1 MRRRHPRSTRT
12 ATLFPYTTL
21 FRSRDATGDIAGHI
35 ALAFSAPNRGLVEL
49 CQGIVTPDHRKSGIF
64 VRMID
69 RALEF
74 ARDTLG
80 SHAVYGISLTNHTV
94 SQKVVARRGFRD
106 VGMEIDYVPQR
117 MLVQDGAARSEEHTS
132 ELQSLMRI

>member
-1 MRRRHPRSTRT
+1 
-12 ATLFPYTTL
+12 
-21 FRSRDATGDIAGHI
+21 
-35 ALAFSAPNRGLVEL
+35 
-49 CQGIVTPDHRKSGIF
+49 
-64 VRMID
+64 MID

-117 MLVQDGAARSEEHTS
+117 MLVQDGAAGPTATLVTYLDYGRHGYGARSEERRVGKECGTTVKSRRSH
-132 ELQSLMRI
+132 

>member
-94 SQKVVARRGFRD
+94 SQKVVARRGFR
-106 VGMEIDYVPQR
+106 
-117 MLVQDGAARSEEHTS
+117 RSEEHTS
-132 ELQSLMRI
+132 EPPSIMRHSYAVFGLEKKKKQ

>member
-1 MRRRHPRSTRT
+1 MILRPPRSTRT
-12 ATLFPYTTL
+12 DTLFPYTTL
-21 FRSRDATGDIAGHI
+21 FRS
-35 ALAFSAPNRGLVEL
+35 
-49 CQGIVTPDHRKSGIF
+49 IVTPDHRKSGIF

-69 RALEF
+69 RALEC

-117 MLVQDGAARSEEHTS
+117 MLQREGAGGPAATLDRKSVG
-132 ELQSLMRI
+132 

>member
-94 SQKVVARRGFRD
+94 
-106 VGMEIDYVPQR
+106 
-117 MLVQDGAARSEEHTS
+117 RSESNTS
-132 ELQSLMRI
+132 ELQSLMRISYAVFCLKKKTTKKHSKTETTI

>member
-69 RALEF
+69 RAMEF

-80 SHAVYGISLTNHTV
+80 SHALSGNSLNNPTV
-94 SQKVVARRGFRD
+94 SQTVVARSGLRD
-106 VGMEIDYVPQR
+106 LGMELDYVPQS
-117 MLVQDGAARSEEHTS
+117 QKSEERTVGT
-132 ELQSLMRI
+132 QCGRTY

>member
-1 MRRRHPRSTRT
+1 
-12 ATLFPYTTL
+12 
-21 FRSRDATGDIAGHI
+21 
-35 ALAFSAPNRGLVEL
+35 
-49 CQGIVTPDHRKSGIF
+49 
-64 VRMID
+64 MID

-117 MLVQDGAARSEEHTS
+117 LLLQDGADWPTATLVQYLDSGSHGYGACH
-132 ELQSLMRI
+132 LQPSYEAWFIRLLHGPALGGSLTNYLPHRIDPPTPAS